1 MELGEFQKRAKRTNG
16 RTTIGGNHYV
26 YLTMGLAG
34 EAGELANKVKKI
46 FRDDNGQVTKVRKGE
61 LISELGDILWYIAM
75 LSEEFGSSL
84 EEVAVMNN
92 KKLKERLAR
101 GTVHGSGDKR

>member
-1 MELGEFQKRAKRTNG
+1 MELGDYQKKARRTNG
-16 RTTIGGNHYV
+16 RTTVGGNHYV
-26 YLTMGLAG
+26 YLTMGLVG

-46 FRDDNGQVTKVRKGE
+46 FRDDNGQVTEGRKGE
-61 LISELGDILWYIAM
+61 IISELGDVLWYIAM

-84 EEVAVMNN
+84 EEVALMNN
-92 KKLKERLAR
+92 KKLESRLAR